1 MQGLFDWLASVLA
14 LLLCASIVDMFLSE
28 SPMKKYVR
36 LAAGLVIMA
45 ALVKPLFS
53 ADWSFSFSNERTVS
67 SFEQETKQQVEQ
79 LSGVSELASDTY
91 VNQALQQEAQAT
103 VSAFSSCEVTAVE
116 AEVAEEQVKQV
127 DIEMKGQC
135 PEQEIE
141 RRLTEKWNIGA
152 HQLNMVMEKEE
163 TGGG

>member
-1 MQGLFDWLASVLA
+1 MQSLFDWLSSVLA
-14 LLLCASIVDMFLSE
+14 LLLCASVVDMLLSE

-53 ADWSFSFSNERTVS
+53 ADWSFSFSDKQGVS
-67 SFEQETKQQVEQ
+67 SFEQETKKQVEE

-91 VNQALQQEAQAT
+91 VNQTFQQEAEQI
-103 VSAFSSCEVTAVE
+103 VSSFTSCELVAVE
-116 AEVAEEQVKQV
+116 AEVKEEQVQKV
-127 DIEMKGQC
+127 DIQLHGQC
-135 PEQEIE
+135 PEQEIRE
-141 RRLTEKWNIGA
+141 HLAEKWNIGA